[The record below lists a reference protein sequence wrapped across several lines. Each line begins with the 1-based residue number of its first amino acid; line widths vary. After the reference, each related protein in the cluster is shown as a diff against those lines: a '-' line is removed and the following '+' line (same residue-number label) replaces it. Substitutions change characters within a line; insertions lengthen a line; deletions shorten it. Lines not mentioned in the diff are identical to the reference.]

1 MLNWLRVAIIVGGA
15 AIVGTSAGAQPAPV
29 SNLTHLP
36 RLEMDML
43 RALPLTFYVA
53 KGAPNACGKGCN
65 TWIAAEGGF
74 DLGAVARFKQFLKT
88 TSNRGLPIFFYSPGG
103 VAQNAMTVGRIM
115 RALKMTAG
123 VAKTT
128 PVECVTA
135 KLSEKACHQL
145 KSSGRE
151 LAADLSDSKGVCA
164 SACVYALIGA
174 STRDIAPGA
183 ILGIHAGLPVS
194 IYNDGRVALGSA
206 AVKRKVKAR
215 LQAYIAEMGVDPAL
229 LDVAEATSHDQI
241 RVLTRDE
248 IVQFKIDPRSVV
260 ETLWALQV
268 PPSGNAYLAKR
279 VAQVKGDENAVYQQR
294 TLAISCAKS
303 PSNLILA
310 YFGQPEA
317 DHPANG
323 GTIKVN
329 MGGSWTTL
337 PSNRTSLSDRNQVRV
352 SQLAV
357 ERIKWA
363 IKANAIFVDEGP
375 GSPLFSFSTVGF
387 VDALAELVKRCPGQ

>member
-1 MLNWLRVAIIVGGA
+1 
-15 AIVGTSAGAQPAPV
+15 
-29 SNLTHLP
+29 
-36 RLEMDML
+36 MDML
-43 RALPLTFYVA
+43 RALPLAFYVA
-53 KGAPNACGKGCN
+53 KGPPNACGKGCN

-88 TSNRGLPIFFYSPGG
+88 TSNRRLPIFFHSPGG

-115 RALKMTAG
+115 RILKMTAG

-135 KLSEKACHQL
+135 KLSDKACHQL

-151 LAADLSDSKGVCA
+151 LAAELSDSRGVCA
-164 SACVYALIGA
+164 SACVYALLGA
-174 STRDIAPGA
+174 STRDVAPGA

-194 IYNDGRVALGSA
+194 IYSDGRVALGSIA
-206 AVKRKVKAR
+206 AKRKVKTQ

-229 LDVAEATSHDQI
+229 LDAAEATSHDQI

-248 IVQFKIDPRSVV
+248 IVRFKIDPRDAA

-268 PPSGNAYLAKR
+268 PSSGNAYLAKR
-279 VAQVKGDENAVYQQR
+279 VAQVKGDESAVYLQR

-303 PSNLILA
+303 PINLILA
-310 YFGQPEA
+310 YFWQPEA
-317 DHPANG
+317 GHPPNAG
-323 GTIKVN
+323 PIKVN
-329 MGGSWTTL
+329 IGGSWTML
-337 PSNRTSLSDRNQVRV
+337 PSTRMPLSDRNQVRV

-363 IKANAIFVDEGP
+363 TKANAIFVDEGP
-375 GSPLFSFSTVGF
+375 SSPLFSFSTVGLS
-387 VDALAELVKRCPGQ
+387 DALVELTKRCPPIKAP